1 MSERST
7 TIDRSAGTRT
17 VSRSQ
22 GLTLPMVWAEFT
34 KVRTRIGLVAGTAIL
49 TVGAAVLVFGINASL
64 HAGNPVKYGPAGG
77 VQHLAAALGWV
88 AVLSSFAAILVGA
101 TAGAAD
107 VQTGLFRDLVSTGRS
122 RVALFAARVPGGL
135 ALIWPFT
142 AAAWAVA
149 CAGSVLFAGDLAT
162 PTIADM
168 IAGGAWVLLTTTCM
182 YLLAVGLASA
192 TGSRT
197 ATVIP
202 ILLWQFFLSSVLVG
216 MPGLGVLRQGIQ
228 MVALTR
234 LIPGGLQS
242 EPSDPLISSMSVGVA
257 AAVLVAWAIVPL
269 ALGAWR
275 TVTRDA

>member
-7 TIDRSAGTRT
+7 TIDQSPAART
-17 VSRSQ
+17 LPRSQ
-22 GLTLPMVWAEFT
+22 GLTLRMVRAEFT
-34 KVRTRIGLVAGTAIL
+34 KVRTRIGLAAGTAIL
-49 TVGAAVLVFGINASL
+49 TVGAAVLVFGITASL
-64 HAGNPVKYGPAGG
+64 HAGDPLKYGPAGG

-88 AVLSSFAAILVGA
+88 AVLSSFAATLVGA

-107 VQTGLFRDLVSTGRS
+107 VQAGVFRDLVSTGRS

-135 ALIWPFT
+135 ALLWPFT
-142 AAAWAVA
+142 AGAWAVA
-149 CAGSVLFAGDLAT
+149 CAGSVIFAGDLPT
-162 PTIADM
+162 PTLSDM
-168 IAGGAWVLLTTTCM
+168 IAGGAWVLLTTTSM

-197 ATVIP
+197 GTVIP

-216 MPGLGVLRQGIQ
+216 MPGLGVLRQGLQ

-242 EPSDPLISSMSVGVA
+242 GPSDTLISSVSVGVA
-257 AAVLVAWAIVPL
+257 ATVLVAWAVVPL

-275 TVTRDA
+275 TVAREA

>member
-1 MSERST
+1 MNEKST
-7 TIDRSAGTRT
+7 TIDQNPGARTLPRSH
-17 VSRSQ
+17 
-22 GLTLPMVWAEFT
+22 GLTLHMVRAEFT
-34 KVRTRIGLVAGTAIL
+34 KVRTRIGLVAGTAVL

-64 HAGNPVKYGPAGG
+64 HAGDPVKYGPAGG

-107 VQTGLFRDLVSTGRS
+107 VQTGVFRDLVSTGRS

-142 AAAWAVA
+142 AGAWVVA
-149 CAGSVLFAGDLAT
+149 CAGSVIFAGGLPS

-168 IAGGAWVLLTTTCM
+168 IAGGAWVLLTTMCM

-216 MPGLGVLRQGIQ
+216 MPGLGVLRQGLQ

-242 EPSDPLISSMSVGVA
+242 GPSDTLISSMSLGVA

-275 TVTRDA
+275 TVARDA